1 MIKNKIQK
9 IYRWTY
15 LLFALVA
22 CNATA
27 QVCSAPG
34 FDGPNGALS
43 GVINTYHAGSGSAA
57 AGSSQVTVAS
67 IAGQRT
73 SNRSLIA
80 GDLVLIMQ
88 MQDSA
93 TPANAGLYEYA
104 LVQSITG
111 SVLTLNRALTNS
123 YVQGI
128 TVAAGVTTA
137 WRTFQVVRVP
147 QYSSATVT
155 AGITADR
162 WTVSS
167 VNGQGTGGVV
177 AMDVAGSLAINSSIS
192 ADGAGFRGGAAV
204 LGAGSRVGGTHT
216 DANYS
221 FVPANANG
229 AVKGEG
235 IVGTPFRIF
244 DGTATVLA
252 YATGTFGQ
260 GFAAGA
266 GGQGAQGNSGGG
278 GNDGNPAAGNGLNSG
293 GGGGGNGGAGGQ
305 GGFSWTNQN
314 DAGGRGGVAVTN
326 VISRVVLGGG
336 GGAGGNNNGT
346 NPSTVTTWPPTVNAT
361 TRPSPPTTGTANGA
375 NGFIT
380 SSGASGGGVVLIR
393 AGALSATA
401 GSISAQGYTAY
412 NTSSGSDA
420 AGGGGA
426 GGSIIVLAA
435 SGTGTGLSL
444 NVTGGGGGYSNYF
457 DHGPG
462 GGGAGGFIMT
472 STNLTGVSTALAGGG
487 PGNDGCCGGVQGN
500 SSPKVDGATTGTG
513 IAVTTSGASAPGT
526 EAGAACMP
534 VLTVSKVALT
544 PQVIVPAGTT
554 AQYAINVTNAST
566 AGAAYGVAISDVLPI
581 PFGLATVVTAATTT
595 YSGTNTTGPV
605 TTTPNRSGVTPTAV
619 FGVAGTGNNPTT
631 PSFTIYPG
639 GSVTVT
645 FRVSLNTTTFATY
658 QNSATVAFTD
668 PTRTTGAAAT
678 GSAVVS
684 PNVGPGGTYA
694 SGAAVGGSNYSSSSS
709 TADDVK
715 LVAGTTSLTISKTN
729 GVNSLIAGQTTSYT
743 ITVANLGPT
752 AAPGTVLTDPAVT
765 GLSCTSVTC
774 TSTAANMCPASPSI
788 SALQQSTGL
797 QISPTFA
804 ANTTAT
810 FVVRCGVTA
819 TGQ

>member
-1 MIKNKIQK
+1 M
-9 IYRWTY
+9 
-15 LLFALVA
+15 
-22 CNATA
+22 
-27 QVCSAPG
+27 
-34 FDGPNGALS
+34 
-43 GVINTYHAGSGSAA
+43 
-57 AGSSQVTVAS
+57 
-67 IAGQRT
+67 
-73 SNRSLIA
+73 
-80 GDLVLIMQ
+80 
-88 MQDSA
+88 
-93 TPANAGLYEYA
+93 
-104 LVQSITG
+104 
-111 SVLTLNRALTNS
+111 LTLNRALTNG
-123 YVQGI
+123 YVQSV
-128 TVAAGVTTA
+128 TAAANVTTA

-162 WTVSS
+162 WTVSNA
-167 VNGQGTGGVV
+167 NGQGTGGVV

-192 ADGAGFRGGAAV
+192 ADGAGFRGGAA
-204 LGAGSRVGGTHT
+204 LPGGGARAGGVFN
-216 DANYS
+216 DANYIINT
-221 FVPANANG
+221 ADANG
-229 AVKGEG
+229 GIKGEG
-235 IVGTPFRIF
+235 TVGTPLRIF
-244 DGTATVLA
+244 NGTATVLA
-252 YATGTFGQ
+252 YAVATFGQ

-266 GGQGAQGNSGGG
+266 GGQGAQGNGGGG
-278 GNDGNPAAGNGLNSG
+278 GNDGAPAGGGGNNS
-293 GGGGGNGGAGGQ
+293 GGGGGNGGVGGQ

-314 DAGGRGGVAVTN
+314 DAGGRGGAAVTN
-326 VISRVVLGGG
+326 IISRAVLGGG

-346 NPSTVTTWPPTVNAT
+346 TPSTVTTWPPIVNAT
-361 TRPSPPTTGTANGA
+361 TRSTPPTTGTVNGA
-375 NGFIT
+375 NGNIT

-401 GSISAQGYTAY
+401 GSISAQGYAAY
-412 NTSSGSDA
+412 NVSSGSDA
-420 AGGGGA
+420 GGGGGA

-435 SGTGTGLSL
+435 SGTGAGLSL

-526 EAGAACMP
+526 AAGAACLP

-544 PQVIVPAGTT
+544 PQVTVPAGTT

-581 PFGLATVVTAATTT
+581 PFGLATVATAATTT
-595 YSGTNTTGPV
+595 YSGVNTTGPV

-639 GSVTVT
+639 GSVTIT

-668 PTRTTGAAAT
+668 PTRATGGAAT
-678 GSAVVS
+678 GTTVVS
-684 PNVGPGGTYA
+684 PSVQPGGTYA

-715 LVAGTTSLTISKTN
+715 LIAGTTSLTISKTN

-752 AAPGTVLTDPAVT
+752 AAPGTVLTDPAVA

-774 TSTAANMCPASPSI
+774 TATAVNMCPVGPTI
-788 SALQQSTGL
+788 SALQSTGL

-810 FVVRCGVTA
+810 FVLRCGVTA